1 MVIKEEY
8 LDTLS
13 AKDPILKQL
22 ISSYPIPTFRKSDNF
37 LHDLIKYI
45 IFQQISTKAG
55 NTIYN
60 RFLEFH
66 SFKEQNSEFKWE
78 EKDWKKIGLSHQK
91 KSYIENLFDKNN
103 LEMIN
108 SLSCINDSK
117 EIRNLLISLK
127 GIGPWTIDMF
137 LIFSK
142 HDMNIFPKG
151 DLAVINVIKSLYGVD
166 NINDIE
172 SIAKKWHPYQSIA
185 TLYLWESLDDD
196 FPS

>member
-66 SFKEQNSEFKWE
+66 SFNKPNSEFKWE
-78 EKDWKKIGLSHQK
+78 EQDWKTIGLSHQK

-142 HDMNIFPKG
+142 HDLNIFPKG

-166 NINDIE
+166 NMNDIE
-172 SIAKKWHPYQSIA
+172 LIAKKWHPYQSIA
-185 TLYLWESLDDD
+185 TLYLWESLEDD
-196 FPS
+196 FPN

>member
-1 MVIKEEY
+1 MVIKAEY

-13 AKDPILKQL
+13 ANDPILKQL

-66 SFKEQNSEFKWE
+66 SFKEKNSEFKWE

-142 HDMNIFPKG
+142 HDLNIFPKG

-166 NINDIE
+166 NMDDIE

>member
-1 MVIKEEY
+1 
-8 LDTLS
+8 
-13 AKDPILKQL
+13 
-22 ISSYPIPTFRKSDNF
+22 
-37 LHDLIKYI
+37 
-45 IFQQISTKAG
+45 
-55 NTIYN
+55 
-60 RFLEFH
+60 
-66 SFKEQNSEFKWE
+66 
-78 EKDWKKIGLSHQK
+78 
-91 KSYIENLFDKNN
+91 
-103 LEMIN
+103 MIN

-142 HDMNIFPKG
+142 HDLNIFPKG

-166 NINDIE
+166 SINDIE

>member
-45 IFQQISTKAG
+45 IFHQISTKAG

-91 KSYIENLFDKNN
+91 KSYIENLFDTNN

-142 HDMNIFPKG
+142 HDLNIFPKG

>member
-1 MVIKEEY
+1 MVIKAEY

-13 AKDPILKQL
+13 ANDPILKQL

-66 SFKEQNSEFKWE
+66 SFNKPNSEFKWE
-78 EKDWKKIGLSHQK
+78 EKDWEKIGLSHQK

-108 SLSCINDSK
+108 KLSFINDSK

-142 HDMNIFPKG
+142 HDLNIFPKG

-166 NINDIE
+166 NMNDIE

-185 TLYLWESLDDD
+185 TLYLWESLEDD
-196 FPS
+196 FPN

>member
-91 KSYIENLFDKNN
+91 KSYIENLFDTNN

-142 HDMNIFPKG
+142 HDLNIFPKG
-151 DLAVINVIKSLYGVD
+151 DLAVINVIKSLYGLD
-166 NINDIE
+166 NMNDIE
-172 SIAKKWHPYQSIA
+172 SLAKKWHPYQSIA

>member
-1 MVIKEEY
+1 MVIKAEY

-13 AKDPILKQL
+13 ANDPILKQL

-108 SLSCINDSK
+108 SLSFINDSK

-142 HDMNIFPKG
+142 HDLNIFPKG

-166 NINDIE
+166 NMDDIE
-172 SIAKKWHPYQSIA
+172 SIARKWHPYQSIA

>member
-1 MVIKEEY
+1 MVIKAEY

-13 AKDPILKQL
+13 ANDPILKQL

-37 LHDLIKYI
+37 LHDIIKYI

-66 SFKEQNSEFKWE
+66 SFKEKNSEFKWE

-142 HDMNIFPKG
+142 HDLNIFPKG

-166 NINDIE
+166 NMNDIE

>member
-1 MVIKEEY
+1 MVIKVEY

-13 AKDPILKQL
+13 ANDPILKQL
-22 ISSYPIPTFRKSDNF
+22 ISSYPIPTFRKSGNF
-37 LHDLIKYI
+37 LHDLVKYI

-66 SFKEQNSEFKWE
+66 SFNKPNSEFKWE
-78 EKDWKKIGLSHQK
+78 EQDWKKIGLSHQK

-108 SLSCINDSK
+108 KLSFINDSK

-142 HDMNIFPKG
+142 HDLNIFPKG

-166 NINDIE
+166 NMDDIE
-172 SIAKKWHPYQSIA
+172 SIARKWHPYQSIA

>member
-91 KSYIENLFDKNN
+91 KSYIENLFDTNN

-142 HDMNIFPKG
+142 HDLNIFPKG
-151 DLAVINVIKSLYGVD
+151 DLLSL
-166 NINDIE
+166 I
-172 SIAKKWHPYQSIA
+172 P
-185 TLYLWESLDDD
+185 L
-196 FPS
+196 

>member
-13 AKDPILKQL
+13 AKDPILKKL

-142 HDMNIFPKG
+142 HDLNIFPKG

-166 NINDIE
+166 SINDIE
-172 SIAKKWHPYQSIA
+172 SIAEKWHPYQSIA

>member
-66 SFKEQNSEFKWE
+66 SFNKPNSEFKWE
-78 EKDWKKIGLSHQK
+78 EQDWKTIGLSHQK

-117 EIRNLLISLK
+117 EIRNLLISLN

-142 HDMNIFPKG
+142 HDLNIFPKG

-166 NINDIE
+166 NMNDIE

-185 TLYLWESLDDD
+185 TLYTYGNH
-196 FPS
+196 

>member
-1 MVIKEEY
+1 MVIKAEY

-13 AKDPILKQL
+13 ANDPILKQL

-66 SFKEQNSEFKWE
+66 SFNKPNSEFKWE

-108 SLSCINDSK
+108 SLSSINDSN

-142 HDMNIFPKG
+142 HDLNIFPKG
-151 DLAVINVIKSLYGVD
+151 DLAVINVIKSLYRVNTMD
-166 NINDIE
+166 DIE

-185 TLYLWESLDDD
+185 TLYLWESLGDD
-196 FPS
+196 FPN

>member
-55 NTIYN
+55 KTIYN

-142 HDMNIFPKG
+142 HDLNIFPKG

>member
-1 MVIKEEY
+1 MVIKAEY

-13 AKDPILKQL
+13 ANDPILKQL
-22 ISSYPIPTFRKSDNF
+22 ISSYQIPTFRKSDNF

-66 SFKEQNSEFKWE
+66 SFNKPNSEFKWE
-78 EKDWKKIGLSHQK
+78 EQDWKKIGLSNQK

-142 HDMNIFPKG
+142 HDLNIFPKG
-151 DLAVINVIKSLYGVD
+151 DLAVINVIKSLYGVNNMD
-166 NINDIE
+166 DIE
-172 SIAKKWHPYQSIA
+172 SIARKWHPYQSIA

>member
-91 KSYIENLFDKNN
+91 KSYIENLFDTNN

-142 HDMNIFPKG
+142 HDLNIFPKG

-166 NINDIE
+166 SINDIE
-172 SIAKKWHPYQSIA
+172 SIAEKWHPYQSIA

>member
-1 MVIKEEY
+1 MVIKAEY

-13 AKDPILKQL
+13 ANDPILKQL

-108 SLSCINDSK
+108 KLSFINDSK

-142 HDMNIFPKG
+142 HDLNIFPKG

-166 NINDIE
+166 NMDDIE

>member
-1 MVIKEEY
+1 MVIKAEY

-13 AKDPILKQL
+13 ANDPILKQL

-66 SFKEQNSEFKWE
+66 SFNKPNSEFKWE
-78 EKDWKKIGLSHQK
+78 EQDWKTIGLSHQK

-117 EIRNLLISLK
+117 EIRNLLISLN

-142 HDMNIFPKG
+142 HDLNIFPKG

-166 NINDIE
+166 NMNDIE

>member
-91 KSYIENLFDKNN
+91 KSYIENLFHTNN

-142 HDMNIFPKG
+142 HDLNIFPKG

>member
-1 MVIKEEY
+1 MPIKADY
-8 LDTLS
+8 LDILS
-13 AKDPILKQL
+13 NNDPILKEL
-22 ISSYPIPTFRKSDNF
+22 IANYPIPTLKQSDNF

-55 NTIYN
+55 NTIYK

-66 SFKEQNSEFKWE
+66 SFQKSDSLFKWE

-91 KSYIENLFDKNN
+91 KSYIENLFHQDN

-108 SLSCINDSK
+108 SLHSIDDSK
-117 EIRNLLISLK
+117 KIRSLLIELK

-142 HDMNIFPKG
+142 HDLNIFPKG
-151 DLAVINVIKSLYGVD
+151 DLAVINVIKSLY
-166 NINDIE
+166 NIDSIDQID
-172 SIAKKWHPYQSIA
+172 SIAEKWHPYQSIA
-185 TLYLWESLDDD
+185 TLYLWASLNDD
-196 FPS
+196 FPA

>member
-142 HDMNIFPKG
+142 HDLNIFPKG

-166 NINDIE
+166 SINDIE
-172 SIAKKWHPYQSIA
+172 SIAEKWHPYQSIA

>member
-13 AKDPILKQL
+13 AKDPILKKL

-142 HDMNIFPKG
+142 HDLNIFPKG

-166 NINDIE
+166 SINDIE

>member
-1 MVIKEEY
+1 MVIKAEY

-13 AKDPILKQL
+13 ANDPILKQL

-66 SFKEQNSEFKWE
+66 SFKEKNSEFKWE

-142 HDMNIFPKG
+142 HDLNIFPKG

-166 NINDIE
+166 NMDDIE
-172 SIAKKWHPYQSIA
+172 SIARKWHPYQSIA

>member
-1 MVIKEEY
+1 MVIKAEY

-13 AKDPILKQL
+13 ANDPILKQL

-66 SFKEQNSEFKWE
+66 SFNKPNSEFKWE
-78 EKDWKKIGLSHQK
+78 EQDWKTIGLSHQK

-142 HDMNIFPKG
+142 HDLNIFPKG

-166 NINDIE
+166 NMDDIE
-172 SIAKKWHPYQSIA
+172 SIAKKWRPYQSIA

>member
-66 SFKEQNSEFKWE
+66 SFNKPNSEFKWE
-78 EKDWKKIGLSHQK
+78 EQDWKTIGLSHQK

-142 HDMNIFPKG
+142 HDLNIFPKG

-166 NINDIE
+166 NMNDIE

-185 TLYLWESLDDD
+185 TLYLWESLEDD
-196 FPS
+196 FPN

>member
-1 MVIKEEY
+1 MVIKAEY

-13 AKDPILKQL
+13 ANDPILKQL
-22 ISSYPIPTFRKSDNF
+22 ISSYPIPTLRKSDNF
-37 LHDLIKYI
+37 LRDLIKYI

-66 SFKEQNSEFKWE
+66 SFNKPNSEFKWE

-108 SLSCINDSK
+108 KLSFINDSK

-142 HDMNIFPKG
+142 HDLNIFPKG

-166 NINDIE
+166 NMNDIE

-185 TLYLWESLDDD
+185 TLYLWESLEDD
-196 FPS
+196 FPN

>member
-91 KSYIENLFDKNN
+91 KSYIENLFDTNN

-142 HDMNIFPKG
+142 HDLNIFPKG
-151 DLAVINVIKSLYGVD
+151 DLAVINVIKSLYVVD
-166 NINDIE
+166 NMDDIE
-172 SIAKKWHPYQSIA
+172 SIAKKWRPYQSIA

>member
-1 MVIKEEY
+1 MVIKAEY

-13 AKDPILKQL
+13 ANDPILKQL

-45 IFQQISTKAG
+45 IFQQISTKSG

-66 SFKEQNSEFKWE
+66 SFNKPNSEFKWE
-78 EKDWKKIGLSHQK
+78 EQDWKTIGLSHQK

-142 HDMNIFPKG
+142 HDLNIFPKG

-166 NINDIE
+166 NMDDIE

>member
-1 MVIKEEY
+1 MVIKAEY

-13 AKDPILKQL
+13 ANDPILKQL

-66 SFKEQNSEFKWE
+66 SFNKPNSEFKWE
-78 EKDWKKIGLSHQK
+78 EQDWKTIGLSHQK

-142 HDMNIFPKG
+142 HDLNIFPKG

-166 NINDIE
+166 NMDDIE

>member
-1 MVIKEEY
+1 MVIKAEY

-13 AKDPILKQL
+13 ANDPILKQL

-60 RFLEFH
+60 RFLEYH
-66 SFKEQNSEFKWE
+66 SLNKPNSEFKWE
-78 EKDWKKIGLSHQK
+78 EQDWKTIGLSHQK

-142 HDMNIFPKG
+142 HDLNIFPKG

-166 NINDIE
+166 NMDDIE
-172 SIAKKWHPYQSIA
+172 SIARKWHPYQSIA

>member
-13 AKDPILKQL
+13 AKDPILKKL

-91 KSYIENLFDKNN
+91 KSYIENLFDTNN

-142 HDMNIFPKG
+142 HDLNIFPKG

>member
-142 HDMNIFPKG
+142 HDLNIFPKG

-166 NINDIE
+166 SINDIE

>member
-1 MVIKEEY
+1 MVIKAEY

-13 AKDPILKQL
+13 ANDPILKQL

-142 HDMNIFPKG
+142 HDLNIFPKG

-166 NINDIE
+166 NMDDIE
-172 SIAKKWHPYQSIA
+172 SIARKWHPYQSIA

>member
-22 ISSYPIPTFRKSDNF
+22 ISNYPIPTFRKSDNF

-91 KSYIENLFDKNN
+91 KSYIENLFDTNN

-142 HDMNIFPKG
+142 HDLNIFPKG

>member
-1 MVIKEEY
+1 MVIKAEY

-13 AKDPILKQL
+13 ANDPILKQL

-66 SFKEQNSEFKWE
+66 SFNKPNSEFKWE
-78 EKDWKKIGLSHQK
+78 EQDWKTIGLSHQK

-142 HDMNIFPKG
+142 HDLNIFPKG

-166 NINDIE
+166 NMDDIE
-172 SIAKKWHPYQSIA
+172 SIARKWHPYQSIA

>member
-66 SFKEQNSEFKWE
+66 SFKEKNSEFKWE

-117 EIRNLLISLK
+117 EIRNLLISLN

-142 HDMNIFPKG
+142 HDLNIFPKG

-166 NINDIE
+166 NMNDIE